1 MALRVSGWS
10 TFPNEEDVE
19 RCPNE
24 EDVQMV
30 HFSGKLNP
38 AHWMFDTGKTFVRD
52 EWLFQ
57 LTHFSVSCI
66 GSVKNG
72 SSTR

>member
-1 MALRVSGWS
+1 
-10 TFPNEEDVE
+10 
-19 RCPNE
+19 
-24 EDVQMV
+24 MV

-57 LTHFSVSCI
+57 LTHFSVFTL
-66 GSVKNG
+66 VDEP
-72 SSTR
+72 T